1 MADNHGGGPPEFL
14 IWAAA
19 PRTTSFSTSS
29 PSDLT
34 FSGKPDSFVAVEFD
48 MKRPATLLVYKS
60 VHHQNTAQLARALG
74 EVLQADLVSADQVS
88 SNVDGRG
95 DSLSGYSG
103 PLCLDRYDL
112 IGFGSGVYYG
122 RMHPDLLLAAQTIAS
137 ATTHLKQRPPAA
149 FLFSTSGL
157 PFLAPLW
164 HRPLK
169 DMLTRAAIP
178 VIGEFACRGFD
189 SWGPLWLFG
198 GLNRKHPDVRDLER
212 GRRFAR
218 QLLAGWESRQR
229 CRAA

>member
-1 MADNHGGGPPEFL
+1 MRACKAGH
-14 IWAAA
+14 I
-19 PRTTSFSTSS
+19 
-29 PSDLT
+29 
-34 FSGKPDSFVAVEFD
+34 SGKPDSFVAVKFR

-74 EVLQADLVSADQVS
+74 EVLQADLVSADQIS
-88 SNVDGRG
+88 PNVDGFG
-95 DSLSGYSG
+95 VSLSGYGG
-103 PLCLDRYDL
+103 PSCLDRYDL

-122 RMHPDLLLAAQTIAS
+122 RMHPDLLLAALAIAS
-137 ATTHLKQRPPAA
+137 AVNHLKQRPPAA

-164 HRPLK
+164 HRPFK

-198 GLNRKHPDVRDLER
+198 GLNRHHPDVRDLER
-212 GRRFAR
+212 GRRFAK
-218 QLLAGWESRQR
+218 QLLAGWENRQR